1 MSYPY
6 CYLTTSSGLEFRLSY
21 SRSDLFMLLFNLGS
35 LTIGSKS
42 IHHVI
47 SGDGFTLY
55 FDQAV
60 LDFDI
65 SEISKFEDFLHQVT
79 AAKAAA

>member
-1 MSYPY
+1 MSYPR
-6 CYLTTSSGLEFRLSY
+6 CYLTTSSGLEFSLSY
-21 SRSDLFMLLFNLGS
+21 SRSHLFMLLFTLGS
-35 LTIGSKS
+35 LTIGSKT
-42 IHHVI
+42 IHHVV

-65 SEISKFEDFLHQVT
+65 SELSKLEDFLRQVAT
-79 AAKAAA
+79 FEVV